1 MERSGRRVVTRL
13 LVAVQGVARRETR
26 SAWSWRLGS
35 CAAVVTCVPAAN
47 VVTRMAVTAV
57 ERVAVERVAAVL
69 VPARVGAA
77 VVMKVATGRVQSED
91 AGRARARGGG

>member
-1 MERSGRRVVTRL
+1 MERGGRRVVTRL

-47 VVTRMAVTAV
+47 VVTRMAVMAV
-57 ERVAVERVAAVL
+57 ERAAVDMAAVL

-77 VVMKVATGRVQSED
+77 VVMNVATGRVRSED
-91 AGRARARGGG
+91 AGRGRARGGG

>member
-1 MERSGRRVVTRL
+1 MTRL

-57 ERVAVERVAAVL
+57 ERVAVDMPAVL
-69 VPARVGAA
+69 VPARVVAA

-91 AGRARARGGG
+91 AGRGRARGGG